1 MYLFYF
7 ILGLI
12 TSLFLNGYLNN
23 FFLRRKLFDPV
34 NKRSSHKNKAT
45 RSGGAAIFLTLCFC
59 YGLGRAF
66 LELDINLFSLIA
78 CCFVAF
84 VGFFD
89 DLFDLYYV
97 EKFALQIF
105 AGIILIQSDVY
116 INNFHGIFGIYEL
129 SELTAYIVSLFVFLV
144 ITNSLN
150 LIDGIDGLAG
160 LISIKFFIAISFVLY
175 FTENDLYSYALNKGS
190 MLAYSLTII
199 GALIGFLIFNF
210 KPYKKVF
217 LGDFGSLLIGSI
229 ITYFI
234 FSILHSGNQIIT
246 DNWVNRSL
254 IAVLLLIYPLTDTL
268 RVYVLRAKSGN
279 SPFLPDRRHLHHKL
293 MDKGYTHIKA
303 SILIVFLSISVLLIG
318 FGVSFLIWEIDLSLI
333 LFEGTNLITTISIIL
348 IYKILLYYKFF
359 ETKKVS
365 K

>member
-1 MYLFYF
+1 MFLFF
-7 ILGLI
+7 LIIGFI
-12 TSLFLNGYLNN
+12 TSVFLNGYLHD
-23 FFLRRKLFDPV
+23 FFSKRKLYDPINV
-34 NKRSSHKNKAT
+34 RSSHNEKVT

-66 LELDINLFSLIA
+66 LNLDINLFSLIA
-78 CCFVAF
+78 CCFIAF

-89 DLFDLYYV
+89 DLFDVYYV

-105 AGIILIQSDVY
+105 AGIILIQSGVY
-116 INNFHGIFGIYEL
+116 INNFHGIFGVYEI

-160 LISIKFFIAISFVLY
+160 LISLKFFIAISFILY
-175 FTENDLYSYALNKGS
+175 FTDGNLYSFAVNKES

-210 KPYKKVF
+210 KSYKKVF

-234 FSILHSGNQIIT
+234 FSILNSGNQVIT

-254 IAVLLLIYPLTDTL
+254 ITVLLLIYPLTDTL
-268 RVYVLRAKSGN
+268 RVYILRAKSGN
-279 SPFLPDRRHLHHKL
+279 SPFLPDRRHLHHNL
-293 MDKGYTHIKA
+293 VDKGYSHVKA
-303 SILIVFLSISVLLIG
+303 SILIALLSISVLVVG

-333 LFEGTNLITTISIIL
+333 LFKGVNFTATILIIL
-348 IYKILLYYKFF
+348 AYMIFLYFKFF
-359 ETKKVS
+359 ESKVS

>member
-1 MYLFYF
+1 MILFFF
-7 ILGLI
+7 IIGLI
-12 TSLFLNGYLNN
+12 TSTFLNGYLND
-23 FFLRRKLFDPV
+23 FFLRRKLFDPINV
-34 NKRSSHKNKAT
+34 RSSHNNKAT

-59 YGLGRAF
+59 YGVGRAF
-66 LELDINLFSLIA
+66 LDLEINLFSLIA

-89 DLFDLYYV
+89 DLFDVYYV

-116 INNFHGIFGIYEL
+116 INNFHGIFGIYEI

-160 LISIKFFIAISFVLY
+160 LISIKFFIAISFILY
-175 FTENDLYSYALNKGS
+175 FTENDLYSYAVNKDS
-190 MLAYSLTII
+190 MLAYSLTLI

-210 KPYKKVF
+210 KSQKKVF
-217 LGDFGSLLIGSI
+217 LGDFGSLLIGAV

-234 FSILHSGNQIIT
+234 FSILHSENQIIT

-254 IAVLLLIYPLTDTL
+254 ISVLLLIYPLTDTL
-268 RVYVLRAKSGN
+268 RVYILRAKSGN

-293 MDKGYTHIKA
+293 IDKGYSHVKA
-303 SILIVFLSISVLLIG
+303 SILIALLSISVLVIG
-318 FGVSFLIWEIDLSLI
+318 FGISLLIWNINLSSI
-333 LFEGTNLITTISIIL
+333 LFEGVNIIATILIIL
-348 IYKILLYYKFF
+348 AYMIFLYFKFF
-359 ETKKVS
+359 ESKVL

>member
-1 MYLFYF
+1 MFLFFF
-7 ILGLI
+7 ITGLI
-12 TSLFLNGYLNN
+12 TSVFLNGYLNN
-23 FFLRRKLFDPV
+23 FFLRRKLYDPI

-66 LELDINLFSLIA
+66 LDLDINLFSLIA

-84 VGFFD
+84 IGFFD
-89 DLFDLYYV
+89 DLFDVYYV

-116 INNFHGIFGIYEL
+116 INNFHGIFGIYDV
-129 SELTAYIVSLFVFLV
+129 SELTAYIISLFVFLV

-160 LISIKFFIAISFVLY
+160 LVALKFFIAISFILY
-175 FTENDLYSYALNKGS
+175 FTDGNLYSFSVNKES
-190 MLAYSLTII
+190 MLSYSLTLI

-210 KPYKKVF
+210 KSHKKVF
-217 LGDFGSLLIGSI
+217 LGDFGSLLIGSV

-234 FSILHSGNQIIT
+234 FSILHSNNQIIT

-254 IAVLLLIYPLTDTL
+254 ISVLLLIYPLTDTL

-293 MDKGYTHIKA
+293 IDKGYSHVKA
-303 SILIVFLSISVLLIG
+303 SILISLLSISVLVVG
-318 FGVSFLIWEIDLSLI
+318 FGISLLIWNIDLSSI
-333 LFEGTNLITTISIIL
+333 LFEGVNFITTILIIL
-348 IYKILLYYKFF
+348 IYMIFLYYKFF
-359 ETKKVS
+359 ESKVS

>member
-1 MYLFYF
+1 MFLFFF
-7 ILGLI
+7 IAGLI
-12 TSLFLNGYLNN
+12 TSVFLNGYLNN
-23 FFLRRKLFDPV
+23 FFLRRKLYDPI

-66 LELDINLFSLIA
+66 LDLDINLFSLIA

-84 VGFFD
+84 IGFFD
-89 DLFDLYYV
+89 DLFDVYYV

-116 INNFHGIFGIYEL
+116 INNFHGIFGVFEI

-160 LISIKFFIAISFVLY
+160 LVALKFFIAISFILY
-175 FTENDLYSYALNKGS
+175 FTDGSLYSYAVNKES
-190 MLAYSLTII
+190 MLAYSLTLI

-210 KPYKKVF
+210 KTYKKVF

-234 FSILHSGNQIIT
+234 FSILHTDNQVIT

-254 IAVLLLIYPLTDTL
+254 IAVLLLIYPLADTL
-268 RVYVLRAKSGN
+268 RVYILRAKSGN

-293 MDKGYTHIKA
+293 IDKGYSHVKA
-303 SILIVFLSISVLLIG
+303 SVLISLLSISVLVLG
-318 FGVSFLIWEIDLSLI
+318 FGISLLIWNLDLSSI
-333 LFEGTNLITTISIIL
+333 LFGGVNIIATILIIL
-348 IYKILLYYKFF
+348 AYMIFLYFKFF
-359 ETKKVS
+359 ESKVS

>member
-1 MYLFYF
+1 MLLFYC

-12 TSLFLNGYLNN
+12 TSLFLNGYLND
-23 FFLRRKLFDPV
+23 FFLRRKLFAPI
-34 NKRSSHKNKAT
+34 NKRSSHNNRAT
-45 RSGGAAIFLTLCFC
+45 RSGGAAIFLTLCFS
-59 YGLGRAF
+59 YGIGRAF
-66 LELDINLFSLIA
+66 LGLDINLFSLIA

-84 VGFFD
+84 IGFFD
-89 DLFDLYYV
+89 DLFDVYYV

-116 INNFHGIFGIYEL
+116 INNFHGIFGIYEI
-129 SELTAYIVSLFVFLV
+129 SELTSYVISLFVFLV

-160 LISIKFFIAISFVLY
+160 LVSLKFFIAISFILY
-175 FTENDLYSYALNKGS
+175 FTDTNLYSFAVNKNS
-190 MLAYSLTII
+190 MLAYSLTLI

-210 KPYKKVF
+210 KSQKKVF
-217 LGDFGSLLIGSI
+217 LGDFGSLLIGAV

-234 FSILHSGNQIIT
+234 FSILHSENQIIT

-254 IAVLLLIYPLTDTL
+254 ISVLLLIYPLTDTL
-268 RVYVLRAKSGN
+268 RVYILRAKSGN

-293 MDKGYTHIKA
+293 IDKGYSHVKA
-303 SILIVFLSISVLLIG
+303 SILIALLSISVLIFG
-318 FGVSFLIWEIDLSLI
+318 FGISLLIWNIDLSTI
-333 LFEGTNLITTISIIL
+333 LFGGVNIIAAILIIL
-348 IYKILLYYKFF
+348 AYMIFLYFKFF
-359 ETKKVS
+359 ESKVS

>member
-1 MYLFYF
+1 MILFYL
-7 ILGLI
+7 IISLI
-12 TSLFLNGYLNN
+12 TSSFLNGYLNN
-23 FFLRRKLFDPV
+23 FFLKRRLFDPV
-34 NKRSSHKNKAT
+34 NVRSSHTNKAT

-59 YGLGRAF
+59 YGIGRAF
-66 LELDINLFSLIA
+66 LDLDINLFSLIA

-84 VGFFD
+84 IGFFD
-89 DLFDLYYV
+89 DLFDVYYV

-116 INNFHGIFGIYEL
+116 INNFHGIFGVYEI
-129 SELTAYIVSLFVFLV
+129 SDLTAYMVSLFVFLV

-160 LISIKFFIAISFVLY
+160 LISLKFFIALSFILY
-175 FTENDLYSYALNKGS
+175 FTDGNLYSYQVNKES
-190 MLAYSLTII
+190 MLAYSLTLI
-199 GALIGFLIFNF
+199 GALIGFLIFNY
-210 KPYKKVF
+210 KSHKKVF
-217 LGDFGSLLIGSI
+217 LGDFGSLLIGSV

-234 FSILHSGNQIIT
+234 FSILNSGNQVVT

-254 IAVLLLIYPLTDTL
+254 ISVLLLIYPLTDTL

-293 MDKGYTHIKA
+293 IDKGYSHVKA
-303 SILIVFLSISVLLIG
+303 SILIALLSISVLIFG
-318 FGVSFLIWEIDLSLI
+318 FAISLLIWNIDLSSI
-333 LFEGTNLITTISIIL
+333 LFEGVNIIATIL
-348 IYKILLYYKFF
+348 IIIVYMIFLYFKFF
-359 ETKKVS
+359 ESKVS

>member
-1 MYLFYF
+1 MNNV
-7 ILGLI
+7 
-12 TSLFLNGYLNN
+12 FLV
-23 FFLRRKLFDPV
+23 RKLYDPV
-34 NKRSSHKNKAT
+34 NKRSSHKKKAT

-66 LELDINLFSLIA
+66 LDLDINLFSLIA

-84 VGFFD
+84 IGFFD

-116 INNFHGIFGIYEL
+116 INNFHGIFGVYEI

-160 LISIKFFIAISFVLY
+160 LVALNLFISISFILY
-175 FTENDLYSYALNKGS
+175 FTDGNLYSFAVNKES
-190 MLAYSLTII
+190 MLAYSLTLI

-210 KPYKKVF
+210 KSYKKVF
-217 LGDFGSLLIGSI
+217 LGDFGSLLIGSV

-234 FSILHSGNQIIT
+234 FSILHSGNQIVT

-254 IAVLLLIYPLTDTL
+254 IAVLLLIYPLSDTL
-268 RVYVLRAKSGN
+268 RVYILRARSGN

-293 MDKGYTHIKA
+293 IDKGYSHIKA
-303 SILIVFLSISVLLIG
+303 SILIALLSISVLVIG
-318 FGVSFLIWEIDLSLI
+318 FGVSFLIRKIDLSSI
-333 LFEGTNLITTISIIL
+333 LFEGVNIIL
-348 IYKILLYYKFF
+348 TILVILTYMIFLYFKFF
-359 ETKKVS
+359 EPKVL

>member
-1 MYLFYF
+1 MFLFFF
-7 ILGLI
+7 IAGLI
-12 TSLFLNGYLNN
+12 TSVFLNGYLNN
-23 FFLRRKLFDPV
+23 FFLRRKLYDPI

-66 LELDINLFSLIA
+66 LDLDINLFSLIA

-84 VGFFD
+84 IGFFD
-89 DLFDLYYV
+89 DLFDVYYV

-116 INNFHGIFGIYEL
+116 INNFHGIFGIYQI
-129 SELTAYIVSLFVFLV
+129 SELTAYIISLFVFLV

-150 LIDGIDGLAG
+150 LIDGIDGLTG
-160 LISIKFFIAISFVLY
+160 LISLKFFIAISVIIY
-175 FTENDLYSYALNKGS
+175 FTDSNIYSFAVNKES
-190 MLAYSLTII
+190 MLSYSLTII
-199 GALIGFLIFNF
+199 GALVGFLIFNY
-210 KPYKKVF
+210 KTEKKVF

-234 FSILHSGNQIIT
+234 FSILHSGNKIIT
-246 DNWVNRSL
+246 DKWVNRSL
-254 IAVLLLIYPLTDTL
+254 ISVLLLIYPLIDTL
-268 RVYVLRAKSGN
+268 RVYILRAKSGN

-293 MDKGYTHIKA
+293 IDKGYSHVKA
-303 SILIVFLSISVLLIG
+303 SVMIALLSISLLVLG
-318 FGVSFLIWEIDLSLI
+318 FGVSFLIWEIDLSSI
-333 LFEGTNLITTISIIL
+333 LFEGVNITITISIIL
-348 IYKILLYYKFF
+348 AYMIFLYFKFF
-359 ETKKVS
+359 DLKTS

>member
-1 MYLFYF
+1 MFLFFF
-7 ILGLI
+7 ITGLI
-12 TSLFLNGYLNN
+12 TSSFLNGYLFE
-23 FFLRRKLFDPV
+23 FFSKRKLYDPI
-34 NKRSSHKNKAT
+34 NTRSSHNKKAT

-59 YGLGRAF
+59 YGVGRAF
-66 LELDINLFSLIA
+66 LPIDINAFSLMA

-84 VGFFD
+84 IGFFD
-89 DLFDLYYV
+89 DLFDVYYV

-116 INNFHGIFGIYEL
+116 INNFHGILSIYEI
-129 SELTAYIVSLFVFLV
+129 SQLTAYIVSLFVFLV

-150 LIDGIDGLAG
+150 LIDGIDGLTA
-160 LISIKFFIAISFVLY
+160 LISLKFFVVISVILY
-175 FTENDLYSYALNKGS
+175 FTDPNLYSFEVNKQS
-190 MLAYSLTII
+190 MLSYSLTLI

-210 KPYKKVF
+210 RSDKKVF
-217 LGDFGSLLIGSI
+217 LGDFGSLLIGSV

-234 FSILHSGNQIIT
+234 FSILNSENQIVT

-268 RVYVLRAKSGN
+268 RVYILRAKSGN

-293 MDKGYTHIKA
+293 IDKGYSHVKA
-303 SILIVFLSISVLLIG
+303 SILIVLLSISVLIFG
-318 FGVSFLIWEIDLSLI
+318 FGISLLIWNIDLSSI
-333 LFEGTNLITTISIIL
+333 LFEGVNIIATILIIL
-348 IYKILLYYKFF
+348 AYMIFLYYKFF
-359 ETKKVS
+359 ESKVL